1 MQDKVLVFP
10 EPSPGDKAQLVTPD
24 LPVSLTSL
32 IGREQEVQA
41 LHALLLRPDVRL
53 LTLTG
58 TPGVGKTRLAL
69 EVARELVHDFADGV
83 HLVSLAPISD
93 PAFVIPTIARRLGL
107 IESGSQPL
115 LDLLK
120 TSQHDKHRLLLLDN
134 FEQVIPAATLL
145 AELLEACPDLK
156 LLVTSREV
164 LRLRGEH
171 QFAVLPLA
179 LPDPKR
185 LPDDRSL
192 AHVPAVDL
200 FLQRAQA
207 ITADFHLTT
216 DNAAAI
222 AEICLRLD
230 GLPLAIELAAARSKL
245 LAPQA
250 LLARLDRRLP
260 ILTGGARDLA
270 ERQRSLRNTLAWSYE
285 LLTAQ
290 EQRLFQR
297 ISVFVGGATLEAVEA
312 ICAALDDGEVA
323 ALDGVASLTDK
334 SLLQQLD
341 QEGNESRLLMLET
354 IREYSWEG
362 LTASGEGEAT
372 RQTHAEYYLALA
384 EEAEP
389 HLRGAQ
395 QLLWL
400 RRLDREQGNLR
411 AALGWLIAYEEVEK
425 ALRFCGALW
434 WFWNIEGYWS
444 EGWRWLEAAL
454 KLPGGQRRTAERA
467 KALYGAAVLTYYLG
481 HPEADSFA
489 LLEESVSISRE
500 LMDKERLAVSPDTL
514 SWSMSTS
521 TPQGVV
527 TVQRH
532 LEESLALAREVGDPW
547 THVNALRTVGN
558 IMHYHGDLASER
570 HFFEASVKSYRELN
584 NTRALSRRLL
594 ELIYVV
600 ESEGQVMQGAVLARE
615 SLALARTL
623 DNRPEMARALYT
635 LAMLESLQG
644 QNEQAVTLF
653 EECLLLAREQGDKA
667 YIGLILLTLGG
678 LVLHLEDV
686 LQAEIYA
693 QESLTLSREP
703 GNKFRTALVLS
714 LLGDIRRKQGN
725 LAQARATCK
734 EGMRVARNVG
744 NRYGMG
750 KNLVSLAMVAAE
762 ERHPGE
768 AARLF
773 GAAEA
778 WLNLKV
784 DMRPFEHIEYE
795 HVVESVR
802 TQLGEEAWM
811 AAWTEGQAIT
821 PEHLLADEDPL
832 PKPALAASS
841 ASATVPQTRLTPREI
856 DILRLLAQGLT
867 SAQIAEQLVI
877 GLVTVNSHVR
887 SIYSKLGIT
896 SRAAATRYALEHHLL

>member
-1 MQDKVLVFP
+1 MQDKIIGFP
-10 EPSPGDKAQLVTPD
+10 EPSPGDKAQLVTPG

-120 TSQHDKHRLLLLDN
+120 TSQHDKHLLLLLDN

-207 ITADFHLTT
+207 ITADFHVTKDT
-216 DNAAAI
+216 AATI

-354 IREYSWEG
+354 IREYGWEC
-362 LTASGEGEAT
+362 LIASGEEEAT
-372 RQTHAEYYLALA
+372 RLAHAEYYLALA

-389 HLRGAQ
+389 YLKGAQ

-400 RRLDREQGNLR
+400 RRLDREQENLR
-411 AALGWLIAYEEVEK
+411 AALGWLIAHEEMEK

-434 WFWNIEGYWS
+434 WFWQNQGYLS
-444 EGWRWLEAAL
+444 EGRRWLKAVLA
-454 KLPGGQRRTAERA
+454 LPGTGARPAMRA
-467 KALYGAAVLTYYLG
+467 RALSAAGDLAGAQDEWREAHLLLSESVALYRELEDDCGLVLPLATLG
-481 HPEADSFA
+481 EGMIRLGDPTAGV
-489 LLEESVSISRE
+489 LLMEESIALCRKLGLKWE
-500 LMDKERLAVSPDTL
+500 LSHVLLWLAYNAYL
-514 SWSMSTS
+514 
-521 TPQGVV
+521 QGDLAQV
-527 TVQRH
+527 TALTQ
-532 LEESLALAREVGDPW
+532 ESLALARELGEK
-547 THVNALRTVGN
+547 T
-558 IMHYHGDLASER
+558 
-570 HFFEASVKSYRELN
+570 
-584 NTRALSRRLL
+584 
-594 ELIYVV
+594 LI
-600 ESEGQVMQGAVLARE
+600 
-615 SLALARTL
+615 
-623 DNRPEMARALYT
+623 ARALNT
-635 LAMLESLQG
+635 LGYGTWLQG
-644 QNEQAVTLF
+644 DPVRATALA
-653 EECLLLAREQGDKA
+653 EEGLMLHRELGDKA
-667 YIGLILLTLGG
+667 LITSALDTLGSIALSQGDLERAIACFTEG
-678 LVLHLEDV
+678 LSV
-686 LQAEIYA
+686 A
-693 QESLTLSREP
+693 QELRHETLIAEGLSEARELR
-703 GNKFRTALVLS
+703 NQMFIAW
-714 LLGDIRRKQGN
+714 LLWG
-725 LAQARATCK
+725 LA
-734 EGMRVARNVG
+734 RVA
-744 NRYGMG
+744 
-750 KNLVSLAMVAAE
+750 VAQNQLK
-762 ERHPGE
+762 R
-768 AARLF
+768 AAQLF
-773 GAAEA
+773 GATEVRYDV
-778 WLNLKV
+778 NKV
-784 DMRPFEHIEYE
+784 LSPNQRDDYE
-795 HVVESVR
+795 RMISSVR
-802 TQLGEEAWM
+802 AQLGEQAFA
-811 AAWTEGQAIT
+811 AAWAEGRTISREQI
-821 PEHLLADEDPL
+821 
-832 PKPALAASS
+832 LAAQGTAEILALIPTEPSS
-841 ASATVPQTRLTPREI
+841 APPVRMPPTSPAGLTTREM
-856 DILRLLAQGLT
+856 DVLRLLAQGLT
-867 SAQIAEQLVI
+867 SAQIAERLVI
-877 GLVTVNSHVR
+877 GVVTVNSHVR